1 MLCFINL
8 DFINSSVRCL
18 VRSRSA
24 IVVLQVAAS
33 CLAQQLPQL
42 ATAGV
47 AVAKSSSLLVLSPST
62 HSLAFLRVQT
72 ADRRCSPW
80 TWRSSAGRWC
90 ACVVAET
97 TRQLSSP
104 ARSAQPPSASLAS
117 PSLSANPSSPPAGA
131 AFSAA
136 PCLCRTLSFH

>member
-1 MLCFINL
+1 MYMICFINL

-33 CLAQQLPQL
+33 CLAQQSPQF

-47 AVAKSSSLLVLSPST
+47 AVAKWPPLLVLSPST

-72 ADRRCSPW
+72 ADRRCSHW
-80 TWRSSAGRWC
+80 SLAGRWC

-136 PCLCRTLSFH
+136 RCLCRTSSFH